1 MKIKKD
7 DLIMILKSR
16 VDKLDKGLI
25 DDEVLEINYISN
37 IVSILHR
44 VINDENK
51 E

>member
-25 DDEVLEINYISN
+25 DDEILEINYISD
-37 IVSILHR
+37 IVSILYR
-44 VINDENK
+44 VINDETK